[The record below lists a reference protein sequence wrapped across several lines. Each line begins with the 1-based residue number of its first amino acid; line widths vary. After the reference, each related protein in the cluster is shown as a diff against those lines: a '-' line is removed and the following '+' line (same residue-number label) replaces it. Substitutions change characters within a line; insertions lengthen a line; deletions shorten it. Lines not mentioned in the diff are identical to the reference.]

1 MVEVHGDRPIP
12 LLHPGALRVGPPSTY
27 SMVHVMSEVIEE
39 SFAYRLEALGQ
50 IDRCDVAC
58 GSYGDKFHR
67 WDDAG
72 PFVEYEDHMKH
83 ISFYSA
89 ELDTQRL
96 RADTAEAELIIANAD
111 KEAYAQNA
119 IDLREQVELWK
130 GRTTNLTHARSV
142 AEQRIADLIELLR
155 GAWKYAD
162 HDLNVVTV
170 NRELAARIEAA
181 LNKKSEGESHE

>member
-1 MVEVHGDRPIP
+1 
-12 LLHPGALRVGPPSTY
+12 
-27 SMVHVMSEVIEE
+27 MVHVMSEITRYDVDGREWE
-39 SFAYRLEALGQ
+39 LLEFGDGDYVRHADHL
-50 IDRCDVAC
+50 IYLREMRMDRDV
-58 GSYGDKFHR
+58 
-67 WDDAG
+67 
-72 PFVEYEDHMKH
+72 E
-83 ISFYSA
+83 
-89 ELDTQRL
+89 RL